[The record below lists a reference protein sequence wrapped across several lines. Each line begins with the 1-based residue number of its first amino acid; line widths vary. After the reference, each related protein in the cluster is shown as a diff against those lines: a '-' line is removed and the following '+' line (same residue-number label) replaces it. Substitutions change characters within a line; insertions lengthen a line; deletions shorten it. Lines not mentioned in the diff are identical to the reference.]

1 MISES
6 QLKIEVVN
14 GKSITEISKSF
25 GVSFAAV
32 KKLCEKFNLIPKA
45 GIRGG
50 LNKKNMQGLIFG
62 SLIVLSEGEPHPT
75 KNLAMWKCQCIC
87 GGICNCVGSDL
98 RLGKT
103 KTCGCR
109 KGIKSKRNW
118 QGFGEIPKSKWR
130 VIGQNAIQRKLEF
143 TITIEF
149 INELYKT
156 QQRKCALSGMHID
169 MKNASLDRVNSYKG
183 YTPDN
188 IQWVHK
194 KINKLKGQYDDG
206 EFIDLC
212 RKVANYNVLI

>member
-1 MISES
+1 MPNKLLDIEG
-6 QLKIEVVN
+6 LKFGKLTAIERLDSIFV
-14 GKSITEISKSF
+14 GKDNN
-25 GVSFAAV
+25 
-32 KKLCEKFNLIPKA
+32 KKFQWKFLCE
-45 GIRGG
+45 
-50 LNKKNMQGLIFG
+50 
-62 SLIVLSEGEPHPT
+62 
-75 KNLAMWKCQCIC
+75 C
-87 GGICNCVGSDL
+87 GCEYITVGSYVK
-98 RLGKT
+98 RGRIKS
-103 KTCGCR
+103 CGCDKNR
-109 KGIKSKRNW
+109 KDKNGNW